1 VRACH
6 EPASRNSKHP
16 DEALGAVKPQVCQ
29 ECHEDQIK
37 EVAGSIHGKRA
48 AGKKAIKDCTGCH
61 DSLHKVHKSGDPDS
75 PLSPVNQ
82 IKTCGACHEDMMA
95 NYETASTPGRC

>member
-1 VRACH
+1 MCIRD
-6 EPASRNSKHP
+6 R
-16 DEALGAVKPQVCQ
+16 
-29 ECHEDQIK
+29 
-37 EVAGSIHGKRA
+37 
-48 AGKKAIKDCTGCH
+48 DCTACH

-95 NYETASTPGRC
+95 NYEHSEHARALLRCV